1 LKRKGNREELEAA
14 KAEAAQRVKRA
25 RLGKGS
31 ELSGV
36 LGDHEGAASD
46 EEGEEEN
53 GGRRGRK
60 RPAAPMFTTVSA
72 EEDEVH
78 TVQLAT
84 ASRPLWCVRVHVSF
98 LCDVCL
104 CSCTRACAKKV
115 NLAGKRVEQ
124 SPFTGPDINQLC
136 A

>member
-1 LKRKGNREELEAA
+1 MKRKGKREELEAA

-46 EEGEEEN
+46 EEGEEDN

-60 RPAAPMFTTVSA
+60 RPAAPMFTTVPA

-78 TVQLAT
+78 TLQLAT
-84 ASRPLWCVRVHVSF
+84 ASGLCLWCFHVHVSV

-104 CSCTRACAKKV
+104 CGCIRACAEAESCWQK
-115 NLAGKRVEQ
+115 G
-124 SPFTGPDINQLC
+124 
-136 A
+136 